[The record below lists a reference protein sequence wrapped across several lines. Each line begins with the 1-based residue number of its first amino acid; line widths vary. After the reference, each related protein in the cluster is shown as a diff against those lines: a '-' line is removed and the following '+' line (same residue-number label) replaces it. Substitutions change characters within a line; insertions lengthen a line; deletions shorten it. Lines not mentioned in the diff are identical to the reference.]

1 MPTTTDTLR
10 LALLNRFLKGE
21 AKIPQMPEA
30 AVRIRKLLDDPH
42 TSQEQLARVINGDP
56 PLAAY
61 LMQFSAAPLLR
72 GNRPCTS
79 LRDLLGRLGTR
90 QLADLVLGFSLQHL
104 FTSDDAALQQAFRTR
119 WRNARERAAYCAV
132 LAQTVG
138 FSMDDAML
146 GGLLQDIGS
155 LPLLS
160 ELEHWPEL
168 PRDSDSLNALCEQ
181 LSGDIGALILTRWQ
195 LPSAVIE
202 CARLHGQWQ
211 REHERSAD
219 LADLVLLA
227 SALQSGSTPDGLL
240 PAQVKLGLERPLE
253 ELRAELAEG
262 LKLWKRLL
270 A

>member
-1 MPTTTDTLR
+1 M
-10 LALLNRFLKGE
+10 
-21 AKIPQMPEA
+21 Q
-30 AVRIRKLLDDPH
+30 
-42 TSQEQLARVINGDP
+42 NGIDSWGSLP
-56 PLAAY
+56 Y
-61 LMQFSAAPLLR
+61 LERMMQFSAAPLLR

-104 FTSDDAALQQAFRTR
+104 LTSDDAALQQAFRTR

-168 PRDSDSLNALCEQ
+168 PRDSASLNALCEQ

-240 PAQVKLGLERPLE
+240 PAQIKLGLERPLD